1 MYRLKCLLLN
11 LILQCSSIGKRK
23 DIKELL
29 MLLYD
34 VYTCVGEG
42 IINLWLIVSIYNYY
56 FYGVDVSL
64 ESLEIW
70 LTLSFIVVCLALLI
84 VVYIPK
90 FLRDL

>member
-1 MYRLKCLLLN
+1 
-11 LILQCSSIGKRK
+11 
-23 DIKELL
+23 

-84 VVYIPK
+84 VV
-90 FLRDL
+90 

>member
-1 MYRLKCLLLN
+1 
-11 LILQCSSIGKRK
+11 
-23 DIKELL
+23 

-42 IINLWLIVSIYNYY
+42 IINIWLIVSIYNYY

-70 LTLSFIVVCLALLI
+70 LTLSFIVVCLLLLI
-84 VVYIPK
+84 VVYIPR
-90 FLRDL
+90 FLRYA

>member
-1 MYRLKCLLLN
+1 
-11 LILQCSSIGKRK
+11 
-23 DIKELL
+23 

-56 FYGVDVSL
+56 FYGTGADTAL

-70 LTLSFIVVCLALLI
+70 LTLSFIGVCLALLI
-84 VVYIPK
+84 VVYIPR

>member
-42 IINLWLIVSIYNYY
+42 IINLWLIVSLYNYH

-84 VVYIPK
+84 VVYIPR

>member
-11 LILQCSSIGKRK
+11 LIYNVVVIGKRK

-56 FYGVDVSL
+56 FYGTGADTAL
-64 ESLEIW
+64 ETLETW
-70 LTLSFIVVCLALLI
+70 LTLSFIVVCI
-84 VVYIPK
+84 VVCIVKLNHYM
-90 FLRDL
+90 F

>member
-1 MYRLKCLLLN
+1 
-11 LILQCSSIGKRK
+11 
-23 DIKELL
+23 

-56 FYGVDVSL
+56 FYGTGADTAL

-84 VVYIPK
+84 VEYIPR
-90 FLRDL
+90 FLINL

>member
-1 MYRLKCLLLN
+1 
-11 LILQCSSIGKRK
+11 
-23 DIKELL
+23 

-56 FYGVDVSL
+56 FYGTGADTAL
-64 ESLEIW
+64 ENLEIW

-84 VVYIPK
+84 VEYIPR
-90 FLRDL
+90 FLINL

>member
-1 MYRLKCLLLN
+1 
-11 LILQCSSIGKRK
+11 
-23 DIKELL
+23 

-70 LTLSFIVVCLALLI
+70 LTLSFIVVCLLLLI
-84 VVYIPK
+84 VVYIPR
-90 FLRDL
+90 FLRYA

>member
-1 MYRLKCLLLN
+1 
-11 LILQCSSIGKRK
+11 
-23 DIKELL
+23 

-42 IINLWLIVSIYNYY
+42 IINLWLILSIYNYH
-56 FYGVDVSL
+56 FYGTGADTAL
-64 ESLEIW
+64 ETLETW

>member
-1 MYRLKCLLLN
+1 
-11 LILQCSSIGKRK
+11 
-23 DIKELL
+23 

-84 VVYIPK
+84 VVYIPR

>member
-1 MYRLKCLLLN
+1 
-11 LILQCSSIGKRK
+11 
-23 DIKELL
+23 

-42 IINLWLIVSIYNYY
+42 IINLWLILSIYNYH
-56 FYGVDVSL
+56 FYGTGADTAL

-84 VVYIPK
+84 VEYIPR
-90 FLRDL
+90 FLINL